1 MIDTDVSA
9 TSASR
14 PLWQAGPGNG
24 LGAAAAKGGGFLRRF
39 RPTPSVQ
46 RSERLFA
53 AVMVTPAL
61 VVIALVVFL
70 PLVYSVWLSFTDVEL
85 LRRTG
90 PAIDI
95 FGLRLPLYRFV
106 GFDNYIRIF
115 SDEQYWNAMWRTF
128 YFVALF
134 VIEATVVGLGM
145 ALVLNSHFRGRGL
158 MRAML
163 LIPWSMSRIAVG
175 ILWIGMLNADFG
187 AINGILYRLG
197 AIDTYISFFS
207 NGFVALNAL
216 IVVYVWNQA
225 PFAAILFLAG
235 LQSIPND
242 LYAAASVD
250 GAGYWRQF
258 WHITLP
264 SLRPMLFLVLVLATV
279 NGFLMLDLIYVMTAG
294 GPGNDTTTVTWLGF
308 RTAFNFFKFGP
319 GTAILFTLTL
329 ICIALTFVYHR
340 VVLSRFQAE

>member
-1 MIDTDVSA
+1 MW
-9 TSASR
+9 R
-14 PLWQAGPGNG
+14 KAGPGNG
-24 LGAAAAKGGGFLRRF
+24 LGFAAAEDEGFLRRF
-39 RPTPSVQ
+39 RLSRSVESSD
-46 RSERLFA
+46 RRFA
-53 AVMVTPAL
+53 ALMVTPAL
-61 VVIALVVFL
+61 LVIALVVFI
-70 PLVYSVWLSFTDVEL
+70 PLVYSLWLSFTDVEL

-95 FGLRLPLYRFV
+95 FGLRLPLYRFT
-106 GFDNYIRIF
+106 GLDNYARIF
-115 SDEQYWNAMWRTF
+115 GDEQYWDAMWRTF

-145 ALVLNSHFRGRGL
+145 ALVLDANFRGRGL

-175 ILWIGMLNADFG
+175 ILWIGMLSSDFG

-235 LQSIPND
+235 LQSIPSD
-242 LYAAASVD
+242 LYAAAAVD
-250 GAGYWRQF
+250 GAGFWRQF
-258 WHITLP
+258 WHVTLP

-319 GTAILFTLTL
+319 GSAILFTLTL

-340 VVLSRFQAE
+340 LVLSRFQAE